1 MSFSLQKASF
11 WKRISAFM
19 FDGMMMVVLSLA
31 IMIGLHAILKIDA
44 KIDRLEAYR
53 VEYATELGF
62 NLNITT
68 EEYDAFTEDERNAY
82 DELYLE
88 LNKRMQ
94 QDEEVMNLNASI
106 LTSISITV
114 TVSLLIGTAI
124 WYFVI
129 PLFFK
134 NGVTLGKKIFGLAV
148 VRTNGVKVSNPVLF
162 ARSLIG
168 FYAIETMFP
177 LTLIFM
183 TLFGS
188 LGIVGLVTVGLFLV
202 LQIFVLAYTKTNSS
216 IHDLLTDTAVVDMAS
231 QQIFETQEERTE
243 FDKAEG
249 ARKAAEAEGDKP
261 VATGAFAPRPETA
274 QATAEET
281 ETVIITT
288 EANVEA
294 VTAEIAEP
302 AQEEEKESV
311 PQTEE
316 KPAEAVPVESEVK
329 TEDAAQNAP
338 SAQETQS
345 PNDEERVET
354 TAPQAE

>member
-1 MSFSLQKASF
+1 
-11 WKRISAFM
+11 
-19 FDGMMMVVLSLA
+19 
-31 IMIGLHAILKIDA
+31 
-44 KIDRLEAYR
+44 
-53 VEYATELGF
+53 
-62 NLNITT
+62 
-68 EEYDAFTEDERNAY
+68 
-82 DELYLE
+82 
-88 LNKRMQ
+88 
-94 QDEEVMNLNASI
+94 
-106 LTSISITV
+106 
-114 TVSLLIGTAI
+114 
-124 WYFVI
+124 
-129 PLFFK
+129 
-134 NGVTLGKKIFGLAV
+134 
-148 VRTNGVKVSNPVLF
+148 
-162 ARSLIG
+162 
-168 FYAIETMFP
+168 
-177 LTLIFM
+177 
-183 TLFGS
+183 
-188 LGIVGLVTVGLFLV
+188 
-202 LQIFVLAYTKTNSS
+202 
-216 IHDLLTDTAVVDMAS
+216 MAS

-316 KPAEAVPVESEVK
+316 KPALAQAVVK

-345 PNDEERVET
+345 PNDEKRVEN

>member
-19 FDGMMMVVLSLA
+19 FDATLMVVLSLA

-53 VEYATELGF
+53 VEYATEIGL
-62 NLNITT
+62 NLNITA
-68 EEYDAFTEDERNAY
+68 EEYDALTEEERKAY
-82 DELYLE
+82 DDKLLE
-88 LNKRMQ
+88 MNKQ
-94 QDEEVMNLNASI
+94 LAQDKEVMDLNANI
-106 LTSISITV
+106 LTSISVTI

-134 NGVTLGKKIFGLAV
+134 NGITLGKKIFGLAV
-148 VRTNGVKVSNPVLF
+148 IRTNGVKLTNPVLF

-183 TLFGS
+183 TLFGA
-188 LGIVGLVTVGLFLV
+188 LGIVGIITPILFLV
-202 LQIFVLAYTKTNSS
+202 LQIGVMAYTKTNSS
-216 IHDLLTDTAVVDMAS
+216 IHDLLTDTVVVDMAS

-249 ARKAAEAEGDKP
+249 ARKAAEADGERQ
-261 VATGAFAPRPETA
+261 VATGVFAPHSETS
-274 QATAEET
+274 QAAAEET
-281 ETVIITT
+281 EVVTVAAET
-288 EANVEA
+288 NVET

-302 AQEEEKESV
+302 AQESKQKETSAEETPAQPLPAEEKE
-311 PQTEE
+311 
-316 KPAEAVPVESEVK
+316 
-329 TEDAAQNAP
+329 NAP
-338 SAQETQS
+338 SVQENQ
-345 PNDEERVET
+345 PCDGAEGVENS
-354 TAPQAE
+354 APQAE

>member
-11 WKRISAFM
+11 WKRISAFL
-19 FDGMMMVVLSLA
+19 FDATMMLVLSLA

-44 KIDRLEAYR
+44 KIDQLEAYR
-53 VEYATELGF
+53 VEYATKLEL

-68 EEYDAFTEDERNAY
+68 EEYDALTKEEQKAY
-82 DELYLE
+82 DDKLLE
-88 LNKRMQ
+88 LNKQMS

-106 LTSISITV
+106 ITSISITV

-148 VRTNGVKVSNPVLF
+148 IRTNGVKLTNPVLF
-162 ARSLIG
+162 ARALIG

-216 IHDLLTDTAVVDMAS
+216 IHDLLTDTVVVDMAS
-231 QQIFETQEERTE
+231 QQIFETQDERTE
-243 FDKAEG
+243 FDKAEA
-249 ARKAAEAEGDKP
+249 ARKAAEAEGDRP
-261 VATGAFAPRPETA
+261 VATGVFAPHTQTAQPANEGAAVVTLTADTNVETVTAEVAEPVQETTQETA
-274 QATAEET
+274 QESASEE
-281 ETVIITT
+281 
-288 EANVEA
+288 A
-294 VTAEIAEP
+294 P
-302 AQEEEKESV
+302 AQSL
-311 PQTEE
+311 
-316 KPAEAVPVESEVK
+316 PVEEAES
-329 TEDAAQNAP
+329 AP
-338 SAQETQS
+338 STQEAQPS
-345 PNDEERVET
+345 EEAKSVEP
-354 TAPQAE
+354 APQAE